1 MSVHIRVFQ
10 SLNLDEIKK
19 HLMVIGDVSAMCE
32 NCRKLDVKTESPIC
46 PECKTE
52 FKFVAFRSSK
62 VPMAKVTKL
71 TAQRPS
77 MKIIDFEDYTRVKG
91 SSKLDDLFK

>member
-19 HLMVIGDVSAMCE
+19 HLLVVGDLSAVCE
-32 NCRKLDVKTESPIC
+32 NCRKLDVKMESPVC

-52 FKFVAFRSSK
+52 FKFAAFRSLK
-62 VPMAKVTKL
+62 IPKAKVAKL
-71 TAQRPS
+71 MAQRPS
-77 MKIIDFEDYTRVKG
+77 MKIIDFEDYTQAKG